1 MYYAKNLHLNKKK
14 SFKFLDI
21 FSASPFW
28 TQNFFS
34 SEFVTGLQERLK
46 HTVLNSR
53 AESTTLG
60 YHKSFQKWQNFAINI
75 LDVPTLPAD
84 PFHIA
89 LYLQHLAESSSIA
102 AVNSTFYA
110 INWAHGLS
118 GIASPTQSKFFIRV
132 KEGIVRSLSRGH
144 PSRKEPLDIQH
155 LKSLGAKIDH
165 TDLLHL
171 HSYVMF
177 MVSFAR
183 FLRSSK
189 VINLRHNGI
198 SFNDNYMLVSIRKS
212 KTDQPRN
219 GGTVVL
225 AELKDAG
232 VCPVKLM
239 RRYLELAR
247 VPPVLMTFYLD
258 LFQAKGKASV

>member
-1 MYYAKNLHLNKKK
+1 MPVHFGHK
-14 SFKFLDI
+14 I
-21 FSASPFW
+21 
-28 TQNFFS
+28 FFS
-34 SEFVTGLQERLK
+34 SKFVTGLQERLK

-53 AESTTLG
+53 AKSTTLV
-60 YHKSFQKWQNFAINI
+60 YHKSFQKWKNFAIDI

-84 PFHIA
+84 PFHVA

-102 AVNSTFYA
+102 AANSTFYA
-110 INWAHGLS
+110 INWARGLA
-118 GIASPTQSKFFIRV
+118 GIPSPTQSKFLITV

-144 PSRKEPLDIQH
+144 PSRKEPLDIQY
-155 LKSLGAKIDH
+155 LKSLGAQIDH

-171 HSYVMF
+171 RSYVMF
-177 MVSFAR
+177 VVSFAG
-183 FLRSSK
+183 FLRSSE
-189 VINLRHNGI
+189 VINLRRNDI

-212 KTDQPRN
+212 KTVQLRD

-247 VPPVLMTFYLD
+247 VPPPPVLMTFYLD